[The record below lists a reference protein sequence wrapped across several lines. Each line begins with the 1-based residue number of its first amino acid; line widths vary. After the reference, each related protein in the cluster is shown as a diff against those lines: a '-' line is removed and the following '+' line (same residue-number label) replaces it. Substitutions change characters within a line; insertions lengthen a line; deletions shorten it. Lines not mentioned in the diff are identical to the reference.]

1 DNEDL
6 NDLKRLRNYND
17 IEIGFFHNITHVQNY
32 RRYRALKRFKIIHD
46 QQPFHVTTINNYL
59 LPIVCSFIN
68 DVINDETQDINDEI
82 VFVCLTTLC
91 QTLTWLKYNQL
102 FISYFRQLTTNKRT
116 LNLAQ
121 KRCVTKTTSAIID
134 AFHFQLDFNENKAE
148 SERISRTIQKRL
160 LPMILD
166 LLSQNSF
173 S

>member
-1 DNEDL
+1 DINMDNEDL

-17 IEIGFFHNITHVQNY
+17 IEIDFFHNITHVQNH
-32 RRYRALKRFKIIHD
+32 RRYRALKRFKIIND
-46 QQPFHVTTINNYL
+46 QQSFHVTTINNYL

-68 DVINDETQDINDEI
+68 DVINDEI

-91 QTLTWLKYNQL
+91 QILPWLKNNQL

-116 LNLAQ
+116 LNLSQ

-148 SERISRTIQKRL
+148 
-160 LPMILD
+160 
-166 LLSQNSF
+166 
-173 S
+173 